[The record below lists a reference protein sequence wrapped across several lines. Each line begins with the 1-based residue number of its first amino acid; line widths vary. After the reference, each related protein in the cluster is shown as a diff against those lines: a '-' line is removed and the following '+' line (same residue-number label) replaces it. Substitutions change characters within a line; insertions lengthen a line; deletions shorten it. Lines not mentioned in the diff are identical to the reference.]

1 MDRDLI
7 AGASPQHIEE
17 GLEGRSGALV
27 LMSMQAGHGLAS
39 LLQQLDEGNSGQ
51 RLRALGKLQVRSC
64 LLRAYALVFTLFLVT
79 VSEPPGQEVP
89 MIHRLLLLVLG
100 AHQALAVTA
109 DMHAPA
115 AVSHSPGSLSVQQ
128 PAAAYHVL
136 QGSLLSQAWGRFII
150 LRVLHSS
157 WLSS

>member
-64 LLRAYALVFTLFLVT
+64 LLRAYALCL
-79 VSEPPGQEVP
+79 PY
-89 MIHRLLLLVLG
+89 
-100 AHQALAVTA
+100 
-109 DMHAPA
+109 
-115 AVSHSPGSLSVQQ
+115 SLSLSQ
-128 PAAAYHVL
+128 
-136 QGSLLSQAWGRFII
+136 SLLGR
-150 LRVLHSS
+150 RSP
-157 WLSS
+157 